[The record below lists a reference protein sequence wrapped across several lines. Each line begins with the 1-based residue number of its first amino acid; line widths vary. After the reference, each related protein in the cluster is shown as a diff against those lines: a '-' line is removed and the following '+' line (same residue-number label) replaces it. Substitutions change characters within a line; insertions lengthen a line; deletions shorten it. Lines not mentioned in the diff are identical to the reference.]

1 MEDSYLSS
9 NFDILTPYRDNTDN
23 LNHFSLDI
31 DDSIY
36 SLHKCDKYISTENN
50 DKNPDDKYSNLY
62 ECEKIFNK
70 EQEIILNPNQ
80 NINNI
85 IDKEETKRQLRL
97 KRNRESAKQGR
108 VRKKIYFE
116 NLLNQ
121 LNELQ
126 IQNSLLLNIVLK
138 CPKCK
143 EEYDQTKLKIDDK
156 NNNYILSNENSISGK
171 KKLLF
176 MTAITVLFIFNI
188 FNVITFNLK
197 TSKIELKNNL
207 MIQEENELLINKL
220 KSPNKDEAMLIH
232 LGEYYSLTTR
242 EKVNFKSD
250 LDKEINKNIK
260 IYNNNR
266 FDIDNINQTHAKNC
280 VKCMVE
286 FDNNSIKMG
295 GDEITL
301 FLVDRLL
308 SKNFMDNIDDGIF
321 PEINFEKENNRS
333 DTFSKVFALKCKI
346 IAYSINDVY
355 SKNIDSIS

>member
-1 MEDSYLSS
+1 MEDSCLSS
-9 NFDILTPYRDNTDN
+9 NFDILTPYKDRTEN
-23 LNHFSLDI
+23 LNHFSLDLN
-31 DDSIY
+31 DSIY
-36 SLHKCDKYISTENN
+36 TLHKCDKYISTENN
-50 DKNPDDKYSNLY
+50 DNNPNDKFSNLY
-62 ECEKIFNK
+62 EFEKIFNN
-70 EQEIILNPNQ
+70 EQEIILSPNQ

-85 IDKEETKRQLRL
+85 IDKEEAKKQLRL

-108 VRKKIYFE
+108 ARKKIYFE
-116 NLLNQ
+116 NILNQ

-126 IQNSLLLNIVLK
+126 KQNSLLLNILLK

-143 EEYDQTKLKIDDK
+143 EEYEQVNENNNNK
-156 NNNYILSNENSISGK
+156 NNNYILSNENSFSGK

-176 MTAITVLFIFNI
+176 MTAITVLCIFNI
-188 FNVITFNLK
+188 FNIITFNIK

-207 MIQEENELLINKL
+207 MIQEKNEILINKL

-242 EKVNFKSD
+242 EKFVCDSN

-266 FDIDNINQTHAKNC
+266 FDIDNMNQTNAKNC

-286 FDNNSIKMG
+286 VDTNSIKMG

-301 FLVDRLL
+301 YLVDRLL
-308 SKNFMDNIDDGIF
+308 SRNFMDNIEDGIF
-321 PEINFEKENNRS
+321 PEINFQKENNRS

-346 IAYSINDVY
+346 IAYSINDIY